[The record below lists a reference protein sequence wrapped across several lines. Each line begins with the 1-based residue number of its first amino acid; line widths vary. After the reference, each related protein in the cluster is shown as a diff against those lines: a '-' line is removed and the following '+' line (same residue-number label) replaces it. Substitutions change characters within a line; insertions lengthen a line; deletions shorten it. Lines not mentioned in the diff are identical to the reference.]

1 MNTNTNTNA
10 KKLAGR
16 VAVVTGAS
24 KGIGAS
30 IAQALGAE
38 GAAVVV
44 NYSSSK
50 ADGDRVAKQI
60 DASGSKAVAVQAN
73 MSKPEEIERLFTEA
87 KKAFGRVDIVVNNAG
102 IYEFLPLEKLTP
114 EHFHK
119 QFNLNVLGLLLA
131 SQAAARQFDGGGGSI
146 INVSSI
152 VSTLAVPEAAVY
164 SGTKGAVDAITR
176 SLAAELGPRRI
187 RVNAIRPGMVET
199 EGVRSAGIAESD
211 MRKQVEAQT
220 PLGRIGQPRDIA
232 GAAIFLASDDSAW
245 ITGETFVI
253 SGGYR

>member
-1 MNTNTNTNA
+1 MMNTNS
-10 KKLAGR
+10 KKLAGK

-24 KGIGAS
+24 KGIGAA
-30 IAQALGAE
+30 IAKALAAE
-38 GAAVVV
+38 GAAVAV

-50 ADGDRVAKQI
+50 ADGEKVAKEI
-60 DASGSKAVAVQAN
+60 AGLGGKAVAVQAN
-73 MSKPEEIERLFTEA
+73 LSKPEDIEHLFDTS
-87 KKAFGRVDIVVNNAG
+87 KQAFGRVDILVNNAG
-102 IYEFLPLEKLTP
+102 IYEFSPLEKVTA

-119 QFNLNVLGLLLA
+119 HFNLNVLGLLLA
-131 SQAAARQFDGGGGSI
+131 SRTAVKQFDGGGGSI

-152 VSTLAVPEAAVY
+152 VSTLAVPESAVY

-176 SLAAELGPRRI
+176 ALAAELGPRRI

-199 EGVRSAGIAESD
+199 EGTRSAGIAESE

-232 GAAIFLASDDSAW
+232 GAAVFLASDDSYW